1 MRSYISGNK
10 REGYWGKR
18 WEGELAGVLGKLLY
32 LKIFQLLTVTKMER
46 DTPAA
51 S

>member
-18 WEGELAGVLGKLLY
+18 WEGELAGVLGNLY
-32 LKIFQLLTVTKMER
+32 LKIFQLLTVAKVER